1 MHAYEGSQSSF
12 INSMYR
18 PSSALQPSNQQSY
31 ASYKSQT
38 EYPMAVRFDSHPLHS
53 LSAYNS
59 GSFSFYPCASSHR
72 YVHDLNCSYT
82 AGSLHSGFVACRR
95 PKRIRTAFT
104 PTQLLHLE
112 NAFEKNHYIV
122 GTERKQLASFLSLS
136 ETQIKVWF
144 QNRRTK
150 WKRQQAEEKASSQAK
165 SSGISVSE
173 CHGINSQLQ
182 KEENEH
188 LVWSSGNYNS
198 HEQVEITG
206 NYHRPLAQNVRFQ
219 SLALRINRTW
229 SLLTG
234 LIHYPPWRQRTIPI
248 RILISLV
255 RY

>member
-1 MHAYEGSQSSF
+1 
-12 INSMYR
+12 MYR
-18 PSSALQPSNQQSY
+18 PSSALQPSTPQQSY

-59 GSFSFYPCASSHR
+59 GSFSFYPCASTHR

-82 AGSLHSGFVACRR
+82 GGALHSGFVACRR

-122 GTERKQLASFLSLS
+122 GTERKQLASFLNLS

-150 WKRQQAEEKASSQAK
+150 WKRQQAEEKASAQPK
-165 SSGISVSE
+165 SSGGISVSE
-173 CHGINSQLQ
+173 CHGLSNGQLQ
-182 KEENEH
+182 KEEGDH
-188 LVWSSGNYNS
+188 
-198 HEQVEITG
+198 
-206 NYHRPLAQNVRFQ
+206 
-219 SLALRINRTW
+219 SL
-229 SLLTG
+229 
-234 LIHYPPWRQRTIPI
+234 
-248 RILISLV
+248 
-255 RY
+255 

>member
-1 MHAYEGSQSSF
+1 MHTYDSTQSSF

-18 PSSALQPSNQQSY
+18 PNSTIQPPNASQGY

-72 YVHDLNCSYT
+72 YVHDLNCGYT
-82 AGSLHSGFVACRR
+82 SGALHSGFVACRR

-122 GTERKQLASFLSLS
+122 GTERKQLASFLNLS

-150 WKRQQAEEKASSQAK
+150 WKRQQAEEKAAAQPTK
-165 SSGISVSE
+165 SSSAGMSMVERHNLNAGQMS
-173 CHGINSQLQ
+173 
-182 KEENEH
+182 KEESDH
-188 LVWSSGNYNS
+188 IV
-198 HEQVEITG
+198 
-206 NYHRPLAQNVRFQ
+206 
-219 SLALRINRTW
+219 
-229 SLLTG
+229 
-234 LIHYPPWRQRTIPI
+234 
-248 RILISLV
+248 
-255 RY
+255 

>member
-1 MHAYEGSQSSF
+1 
-12 INSMYR
+12 
-18 PSSALQPSNQQSY
+18 
-31 ASYKSQT
+31 
-38 EYPMAVRFDSHPLHS
+38 MAVRFDSHPLHS

-219 SLALRINRTW
+219 SLAPRINRTW

-234 LIHYPPWRQRTIPI
+234 LIHYPTWRQRTIPI
-248 RILISLV
+248 RTLISLV